1 MKAWHHFVALAVAGS
16 SFACSTASQDL
27 GDNSG
32 NLGSIDPPSK
42 NAPGPAS
49 GFTDGPGVDGGSL
62 PATGPGAGGPAG
74 SGTGTLVLFGG
85 NDGSTN
91 LNDTWTF
98 DDAGWSPLNVKSSPP
113 ARSYASMSTLGT
125 QLVLFGGDQTN
136 ADLPYY
142 GDTWTFD
149 GTSWTQQTTPDM
161 TPRGMGTAG
170 TANNHVVLFGGREQK
185 PFEGIDKNAADT
197 WTFGGAGA
205 GWSQV
210 TGSAPAARYFGSAAS
225 VSGKVVLFGGASDSG
240 IFDDTWT
247 FDGSAWR
254 QVQVSSPPPARYA
267 ASMAALGSEVV
278 LFGGR
283 IAGPS
288 GSFNPTSFND
298 TWMFD
303 GKSWRQIPIAN
314 PPPARAGATM
324 GSRGNQVV
332 LFGGSK
338 DLGSSAPMSDTWTF
352 DGTSWTLVTGVSPPS
367 GRNGAS
373 FASMP

>member
-1 MKAWHHFVALAVAGS
+1 MKAWHQFVALAVVGS
-16 SFACSTASQDL
+16 SFACSAASQDL
-27 GDNSG
+27 GDNG
-32 NLGSIDPPSK
+32 GRLGAAGPTSTGGGGGD
-42 NAPGPAS
+42 APGL
-49 GFTDGPGVDGGSL
+49 DGGS
-62 PATGPGAGGPAG
+62 GPAG
-74 SGTGTLVLFGG
+74 GGTGTLVLFGG
-85 NDGSTN
+85 DDGSSK
-91 LNDTWTF
+91 LNETWTF
-98 DDAGWSPLNVKSSPP
+98 DGASWSPLSVKGSPP
-113 ARSYASMSTLGT
+113 ARSYASMSTLGA

-136 ADLPYY
+136 ADLPYF

-149 GTSWTQQTTPDM
+149 GKTWTQQKTPDM

-170 TANNHVVLFGGREQK
+170 TANDKVVLFGGREQK
-185 PFEGIDKNAADT
+185 PFDGIDKNVGDT
-197 WTFGGAGA
+197 WTFGGA

-225 VSGKVVLFGGASDSG
+225 VSGKVVLFGGAGDSG
-240 IFDDTWT
+240 VLDDTWT

-254 QVQVSSPPPARYA
+254 QVQVTSPPPARYA
-267 ASMAALGSEVV
+267 ASMAALGDEVV

-283 IAGPS
+283 VGGPS
-288 GSFNPTSFND
+288 GSFNPTSFDD

-303 GKSWRQIPIAN
+303 GTSWRQIPLLIH
-314 PPPARAGATM
+314 PPARAGASM

-373 FASMP
+373 FAPMP